1 MVYGYNSHGCHDPM
15 NFVDDQIASILTA
28 TPEPGWLDKTMSSSA
43 SIIDPSTMCLLADW
57 EINLPTSRLVLCR
70 AGSNNTDV
78 RNSAYDG
85 EYGDCSSVTKNNI
98 SDGNKPVTMQ
108 ASQVSCSSL
117 IHLASYCEQFIF
129 NATNVTIMRIDHLLP
144 KHILSVL
151 APILFPSSAEELKY
165 YDAHVIIAS
174 QFMLQ
179 MLEIE
184 LCVLLKKHSPGKAPL
199 LKDMVE
205 ALGKLD
211 SQQSMKESNPTTT
224 TTTTLRFSSH
234 YCHTLAKVLRAL
246 LLPTGLNLRNLIWHG
261 FLCNLHR
268 RWLALS
274 LVILLSIR
282 KLVEE
287 QEPLKQTSNL
297 AEDAEQV
304 QQRFY
309 FEFEPL
315 SRYGA
320 SILQAPSEKSY
331 LKKLSEHL
339 IVSSFLPD
347 SYLNLVQ
354 TSMMEYNPLYYPAC
368 FCTIITPL
376 IEHGIRLLWCKC
388 NDYNHMA
395 FAQMS
400 KYYVTLDGI
409 GQRDRHNLLLLPIL
423 DHGGNDFPTDATA
436 ITNKLVCNLGAPILS
451 LLADLFLSPCGG
463 PNVRSAVAH
472 GNKMWADALHSEL
485 EKKANRSRNRDS
497 PVLERSNDSCNKID
511 TDCCSTSDN
520 IPQCVAFTLLTV
532 LRLLADKTAAIHEE
546 LSEVVPSADD
556 LLPVVPIHIKSY
568 RPCFTH
574 ASSFMADVE
583 QCIQNL
589 RDLRTLMLSKVAQC
603 AIDNMSTDYRDAFN
617 ALKSCVTTALGSVE
631 NLHETLS
638 DARNKILGMF
648 DLLHLV
654 TPRIRGNLSSW
665 DKAEVLEWKEDD
677 LLQEYRLSSI
687 IAHCGAARTLVA
699 EVAVATEQLVK
710 KIEDGLLLLQGE
722 ESNQQPRKAKS
733 RISVSFS
740 RQCSIAPHALYFYFF
755 SAYVALCY
763 IDNEVNMN
771 VFNSAHS
778 GMQNDAESER
788 SELLTIVN
796 RSRMAVS
803 TFSTYASCN
812 TERSIKAI
820 NTFLS
825 AKSIKKALQ
834 KGNLLMK
841 GTKQNTSPVEYSDR
855 LSPKT

>member
-1 MVYGYNSHGCHDPM
+1 M
-15 NFVDDQIASILTA
+15 
-28 TPEPGWLDKTMSSSA
+28 
-43 SIIDPSTMCLLADW
+43 
-57 EINLPTSRLVLCR
+57 
-70 AGSNNTDV
+70 
-78 RNSAYDG
+78 
-85 EYGDCSSVTKNNI
+85 
-98 SDGNKPVTMQ
+98 
-108 ASQVSCSSL
+108 
-117 IHLASYCEQFIF
+117 F
-129 NATNVTIMRIDHLLP
+129 NATNVTLMMIDHLLP
-144 KHILSVL
+144 KHILSLL
-151 APILFPSSAEELKY
+151 APILAPSSTEELKY

-174 QFMLQ
+174 QFILQ

-184 LCVLLKKHSPGKAPL
+184 LCVLLKKHSQGKAPL

-205 ALGKLD
+205 ALGKID
-211 SQQSMKESNPTTT
+211 FQESTKESTP

-234 YCHTLAKVLRAL
+234 YCHILAKVLRAL

-261 FLCNLHR
+261 FLSNLHR

-274 LVILLSIR
+274 LVMLLSIR

-287 QEPLKQTSNL
+287 QEHIRQTSSL
-297 AEDAEQV
+297 AEEIEQV
-304 QQRFY
+304 QQRCY

-320 SILQAPSEKSY
+320 SILQAPSEKNY
-331 LKKLSEHL
+331 LKKLSEYL

-388 NDYNHMA
+388 NDNHHMA

-423 DHGGNDFPTDATA
+423 DHGDNAFLTDSTA
-436 ITNKLVCNLGAPILS
+436 ITNKLVLTLGAPILS

-472 GNKMWADALHSEL
+472 GNKMWANALHSEL
-485 EKKANRSRNRDS
+485 KKKANPSNSRDS
-497 PVLERSNDSCNKID
+497 PMLERSNGSCNKIAI
-511 TDCCSTSDN
+511 DCYLTSDN
-520 IPQCVAFTLLTV
+520 VPRCVAFTLLTV

-556 LLPVVPIHIKSY
+556 SLPLVPIHIKSY

-574 ASSFMADVE
+574 ASSFMANVE

-589 RDLRTLMLSKVAQC
+589 QDLRTLMLSKVAQG
-603 AIDNMSTDYRDAFN
+603 AIDNMSTNYRDTFN
-617 ALKSCVTTALGSVE
+617 ALKTCVTTALGSIGD
-631 NLHETLS
+631 LDHTLS
-638 DARNKILGMF
+638 DAKNEILGMF

-654 TPRIRGNLSSW
+654 RPRERGNLPSW
-665 DKAEVLEWKEDD
+665 DKAEVLEWKED
-677 LLQEYRLSSI
+677 EYRLSSI
-687 IAHCGAARTLVA
+687 IAHCGAARTLIA

-710 KIEDGLLLLQGE
+710 NIEDGLLLLQEE
-722 ESNQQPRKAKS
+722 ESNQQPRTANS
-733 RISVSFS
+733 RIRVSFS

-763 IDNEVNMN
+763 INNEVNMN
-771 VFNSAHS
+771 AFYSLHS
-778 GMQNDAESER
+778 GIHKDAESER
-788 SELLTIVN
+788 SELLTIVK

-820 NTFLS
+820 DTFLS
-825 AKSIKKALQ
+825 AKSIKKALL
-834 KGNLLMK
+834 KGNLLVSAEK
-841 GTKQNTSPVEYSDR
+841 AK
-855 LSPKT
+855 K